1 MSNKAGDKNRSPQKT
16 FFRGSK
22 TPERDFDN
30 LTSCPAP
37 RQLYNNNF

>member
-22 TPERDFDN
+22 TPERGFNN
-30 LTSCPAP
+30 LTSYPVP
-37 RQLYNNNF
+37 RQIYNINF